1 MIFLQI
7 VCYCFAVFDLVKEQ
21 SLQNADLR
29 NFGDTSHHLVPI
41 ADESTKVVTLKFDTE
56 QVL

>member
-21 SLQNADLR
+21 SLQNANLR
-29 NFGDTSHHLVPI
+29 HFGDTSHYLIPV
-41 ADESTKVVTLKFDTE
+41 ADEPTKVVTLEFDTE